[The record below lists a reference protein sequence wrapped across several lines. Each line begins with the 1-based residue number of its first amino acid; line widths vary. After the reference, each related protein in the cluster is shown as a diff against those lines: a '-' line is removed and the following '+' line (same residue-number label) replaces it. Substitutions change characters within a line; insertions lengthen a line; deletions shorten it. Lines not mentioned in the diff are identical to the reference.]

1 MLCDLEANNESARRW
16 EKISSYITIIDA
28 ESSYKHPVGVVHL
41 CGPCYS
47 YSVWLRMFLLF
58 HLQALHGMA
67 SENDGHV
74 ICPKTKESFR
84 VDQAEKVYVM

>member
-1 MLCDLEANNESARRW
+1 
-16 EKISSYITIIDA
+16 
-28 ESSYKHPVGVVHL
+28 
-41 CGPCYS
+41 
-47 YSVWLRMFLLF
+47 MFLLF